1 LLWLENS
8 ITRAAGLNFVQTED
22 KGWKAFL
29 QDKAESNSK
38 IEAFLDLAAY
48 ARFLFL
54 TTLKYK
60 TPHIRLALLSP
71 RRVTPMPCLSFVLAL
86 RATLTPLG
94 WVRSAAISERCIKFL
109 AVLAQKVRLL
119 STLCSVL
126 LPQ

>member
-1 LLWLENS
+1 
-8 ITRAAGLNFVQTED
+8 VQTEET
-22 KGWKAFL
+22 GLVAFL

-38 IEAFLDLAAY
+38 IEAFLDLAAD
-48 ARFLFL
+48 ARSRALFL

-71 RRVTPMPCLSFVLAL
+71 RRVTPMPCLIFVLAL
-86 RATLTPLG
+86 RATLTTLG

-119 STLCSVL
+119 STLCSASPTMIPMYL
-126 LPQ
+126 WY